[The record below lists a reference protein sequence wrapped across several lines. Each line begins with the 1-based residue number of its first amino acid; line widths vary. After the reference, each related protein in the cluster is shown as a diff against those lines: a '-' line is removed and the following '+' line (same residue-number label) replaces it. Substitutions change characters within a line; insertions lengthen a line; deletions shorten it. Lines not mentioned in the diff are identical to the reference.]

1 MIPVVRTLAMYAFL
15 VVLLRATG
23 KRTLA
28 QVTVFDFVLLLV
40 MSEATQQA
48 LTGNDFSLTNA
59 MLIVLTLVAISRAL
73 DWVSHRNS
81 VIDRVLNDEPLI
93 LVDDGKFLRKPMHR
107 NEVSLDDILESA
119 RKSQGI
125 ERIEQVK
132 YAILERDGTVS
143 VIPRSESGE

>member
-1 MIPVVRTLAMYAFL
+1 MVPVVRTLAMYAFL
-15 VVLLRATG
+15 VVLLRASG

-48 LTGNDFSLTNA
+48 LTGNDFSVTNA
-59 MLIVLTLVAISRAL
+59 MLIVLTLVALSRGL
-73 DWVSHRNS
+73 DWFSHRNA

-93 LVDDGKFLRKPMHR
+93 LIDDGKFLRKPMHH
-107 NEVSLDDILESA
+107 NEVGIDDILESA
-119 RKSQGI
+119 RKSNGI

-132 YAILERDGTVS
+132 YAILERDGTIS
-143 VIPRSESGE
+143 VIPRSQSGE